1 MALLDDVK
9 ARLRV
14 SNNKHDAEITS
25 LINAA
30 EIDLGIAG
38 VELPSPIDDNVL
50 TAIVAYCKLMFGN
63 MEPSDADRWKRIYD
77 ELKAQMV
84 TATGYTDWGDA

>member
-1 MALLDDVK
+1 MAILDDVK

-14 SNNKHDAEITS
+14 SNHAYDAEITS

-50 TAIVAYCKLMFGN
+50 TAIVSYCKMMFGN
-63 MEPSDADRWKRIYD
+63 MEPSDAERWKRIYD
-77 ELKAQMV
+77 EHKSQMV
-84 TATGYTDWGDA
+84 TSSDYTDWGEA

>member
-1 MALLDDVK
+1 MAILDDVK
-9 ARLRV
+9 SRLRV
-14 SNNKHDAEITS
+14 SNNAHDAEITS

-38 VELPSPIDDNVL
+38 VELSDTIDDNVL
-50 TAIVAYCKLMFGN
+50 TAIVAYCKVMFGN

-84 TATGYTDWGDA
+84 TSTGYTNWGDA